1 MKTNRLFSLLILL
14 GCTLFA
20 GCNPD
25 DPKAPSSNPSQV
37 IHYTTSDN
45 SLLWISGEWSGN
57 VVSHSYENG
66 EGIILFDAPIT
77 EIPQSAFTSS
87 NLTSIRIPDGVTS
100 IGDCAFNYCR
110 SLRSITI
117 PNSVTSIGGEAF
129 YNCTSLTSITIPD
142 SVTSIG
148 SSAFEYC
155 SSLTSITIPDSVTT
169 IGDYAFDGCDGLT
182 DVVIGNGVTSIG
194 SCAFGECTGELTIN
208 NKIIIETD
216 YTFSNYPALDP
227 NNHPDVR
234 TGGWLFGS
242 DFSKLTI
249 SKNITKIGDF
259 AFMQLYWLTNFTIPD
274 SVTSIGGGAFQHCF
288 SLADIT
294 IPDSVTIIGGGAFFY
309 CSSLTSVTI
318 PDSVTSIGDSAFG
331 NCSGL
336 TSVFCEPT
344 EPPTLG
350 YSNVFHD
357 EESGSKFSWLKIYVP
372 IESVDAYRTATYW
385 SDYADAIVGY
395 DFSK

>member
-129 YNCTSLTSITIPD
+129 KNC
-142 SVTSIG
+142 V
-148 SSAFEYC
+148 
-155 SSLTSITIPDSVTT
+155 
-169 IGDYAFDGCDGLT
+169 GLT

-194 SCAFGECTGELTIN
+194 SCAFEECTGELTIN

-318 PDSVTSIGDSAFG
+318 PDSVTSIGDSAFC

-344 EPPTLG
+344 VPPTLG

-357 EESGSKFSWLKIYVP
+357 EESGSKISWLKIYVP